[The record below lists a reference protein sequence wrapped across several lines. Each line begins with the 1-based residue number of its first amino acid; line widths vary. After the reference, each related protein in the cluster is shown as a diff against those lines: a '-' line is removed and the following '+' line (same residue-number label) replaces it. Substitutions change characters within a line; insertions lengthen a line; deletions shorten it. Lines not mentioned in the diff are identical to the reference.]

1 MNSMPTIA
9 AGTLGG
15 APTGTWRIDPAHS
28 SVSFSVR
35 HLMSKVRG
43 RFRDVEGRIGIRPDL
58 ADCSVSA
65 SIAVTS
71 VDTGTPQR
79 DDDLRSDRFFRAGEH
94 PKMTFESTAVDAG
107 TDGTGTVV
115 GDLTIRGITRQVRLE
130 AEFLGLDA
138 TGLQGEPRIGFAA
151 RTTIRRSD
159 FHVGERSA
167 EGSKVVV
174 GDTVAVEL
182 DVEAHLEKADPEG
195 ATS

>member
-1 MNSMPTIA
+1 MSNMSTIA
-9 AGTLGG
+9 AGTLGDT
-15 APTGTWRIDPAHS
+15 PTGTWRIDPAHS

-43 RFRDVEGRIGIRPDL
+43 RFRDVDGRIDISPTL
-58 ADCSVSA
+58 TDCSVSA

-71 VDTGTPQR
+71 VETGTPQR
-79 DDDLRSDRFFRAGEH
+79 DDDLRSDRFFDVEEH
-94 PKMTFESTAVDAG
+94 PEMTFASTAVEVGA
-107 TDGTGTVV
+107 DGIFTIV
-115 GDLTIRGITRQVRLE
+115 GDLTIRAITRQVRLK

-159 FHVGERSA
+159 FHVGERSV
-167 EGSKVVV
+167 EGNKVVV

-182 DVEAHLEKADPEG
+182 DVEAYLEEPDP
-195 ATS
+195 S

>member
-1 MNSMPTIA
+1 MSNMSTIA
-9 AGTLGG
+9 TGTLGDT
-15 APTGTWRIDPAHS
+15 PTGTWRIDPAHS

-43 RFRDVEGRIGIRPDL
+43 RFRDVDGRIDISPTL
-58 ADCSVSA
+58 TDCSVSA
-65 SIAVTS
+65 SIAMTS

-79 DDDLRSDRFFRAGEH
+79 DDDLRSDRFFDVEEH
-94 PKMTFESTAVDAG
+94 PEMTFASTAVEVGA
-107 TDGTGTVV
+107 DGIFTIV
-115 GDLTIRGITRQVRLE
+115 GDLTIRAMTRQVRLE

-159 FHVGERSA
+159 FHVGERSV
-167 EGSKVVV
+167 EGNKAVV

-182 DVEAHLEKADPEG
+182 DVEAHLEEADP
-195 ATS
+195 S